1 MLNFDSKGQGD
12 KRGHFGD
19 IFILSPGHVG
29 DIPWW
34 LYILKIYI
42 PQNVPHDIAPG
53 GTIKSA
59 TFPTWHPDG
68 GQNPRR
74 PVKALLEVVFLQEGK
89 VPNEGTGKVKRKD
102 FYKRENSFI

>member
-1 MLNFDSKGQGD
+1 MLNFNPMGTKGTKGTFW
-12 KRGHFGD
+12 GHFY
-19 IFILSPGHVG
+19 FVPRSCWGHSLVVR
-29 DIPWW
+29 
-34 LYILKIYI
+34 YIYL

-68 GQNPRR
+68 GQNHRR
-74 PVKALLEVVFLQEGK
+74 PVKALSKAVFFQEGK

-102 FYKRENSFI
+102 FMK

>member
-1 MLNFDSKGQGD
+1 MLNFDPRGQRGQ
-12 KRGHFGD
+12 RGHFGD

-34 LYILKIYI
+34 LDTKYL

-53 GTIKSA
+53 GTIKRDI
-59 TFPTWHPDG
+59 FPTWHPDG

-74 PVKALLEVVFLQEGK
+74 LVKVCSEAVLL
-89 VPNEGTGKVKRKD
+89 
-102 FYKRENSFI
+102 

>member
-1 MLNFDSKGQGD
+1 MTLWGQRGQKGQ
-12 KRGHFGD
+12 RGHFGD

-34 LYILKIYI
+34 LDIYI
-42 PQNVPHDIAPG
+42 YLPQNVPHDIAPG

-68 GQNPRR
+68 GQKSWK
-74 PVKALLEVVFLQEGK
+74 PVKVLSEAAFLWESE
-89 VPNEGTGKVKRKD
+89 VPN
-102 FYKRENSFI
+102 RELER